1 MRYAASF
8 KLGICLYERS
18 DSPPAGRK
26 VPDLFHKNVA
36 HSATFFVK
44 KGKKYHAAAGEDGF
58 CRNMYL
64 IFTPTA

>member
-1 MRYAASF
+1 MNGPIR
-8 KLGICLYERS
+8 LRQG
-18 DSPPAGRK
+18 GRF
-26 VPDLFHKNVA
+26 PIFFTKNVA

-44 KGKKYHAAAGEDGF
+44 KVKKYHAAAGEDGF